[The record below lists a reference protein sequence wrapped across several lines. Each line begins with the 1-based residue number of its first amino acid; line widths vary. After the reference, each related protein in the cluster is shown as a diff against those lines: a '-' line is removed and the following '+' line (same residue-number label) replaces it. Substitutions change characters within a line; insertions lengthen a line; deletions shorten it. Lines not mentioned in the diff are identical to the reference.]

1 MTFLDKTKEQKH
13 PPWRYLARKWTKF
26 ISVENINET
35 KTSVVEIVT
44 RQVYSDKCTEIKK
57 CLFMYSWLAVS
68 VYYETDVIRTITEIY
83 EKDWPLQTKMK
94 FSFRYLFSKYD
105 KVHIFFCIWIN
116 LLKKY
121 WIENFIFC
129 VVGFF
134 VTNVLYNH
142 LVSEVHLQVPKTVKS
157 CRKAILSRWSISS

>member
-1 MTFLDKTKEQKH
+1 MDKIYKCWKH
-13 PPWRYLARKWTKF
+13 QWNKN
-26 ISVENINET
+26 ISGGDSD
-35 KTSVVEIVT
+35 KTSVQW
-44 RQVYSDKCTEIKK
+44 QVYRNQKMLIYVFLISCFGLLWNWRHQNDNWNIREG
-57 CLFMYSWLAVS
+57 LF
-68 VYYETDVIRTITEIY
+68 R
-83 EKDWPLQTKMK
+83 PLQTKMK

-157 CRKAILSRWSISS
+157 CRKAILSRRSISS